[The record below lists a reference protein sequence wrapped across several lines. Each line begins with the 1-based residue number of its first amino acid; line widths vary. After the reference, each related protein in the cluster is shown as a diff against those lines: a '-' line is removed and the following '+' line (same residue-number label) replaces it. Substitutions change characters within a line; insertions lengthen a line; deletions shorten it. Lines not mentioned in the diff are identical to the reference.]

1 MYTLG
6 YVGKND
12 ENNNTMYSGS
22 DEGETVKIRKLTV
35 ALGTQLDVVNQSV
48 VLAVNGLL
56 GTTYNATEIVRNIDE
71 ITAAVI
77 AAKPTEKKGAP
88 KWLWALMIGLGV
100 VGVAAVGVT
109 FYVRSKKA

>member
-12 ENNNTMYSGS
+12 ENNNTMYSGA
-22 DEGETVKIRKLTV
+22 DEVETAAIRKLTA

-48 VLAVNGLL
+48 VLAINGLL
-56 GTTYNATEIVRNIDE
+56 GTTYTATEIVRNIE
-71 ITAAVI
+71 KITADVI
-77 AAKPTEKKGAP
+77 AAKPAEKGAP